1 MDFFKNID
9 KKTLKVGIIGVGAL
23 VGLIVIISI
32 VVNMTEK
39 TYSTYEKVE
48 QKLVEAAKRYYQD
61 NSGAL
66 PINEKNTS
74 TISAN
79 TLVIGGYIDSLEDLL
94 EDGANCTAQIVV
106 SKIGGNF
113 EYTPYLDCGS
123 AYESIEL
130 YNKIL
135 EDSSIVTEGIGL
147 YNIDGEKVFRGEVKN
162 NYVMLNENLWRILK
176 IDSEN
181 KIVLLSEFKT
191 DTKVWDDRYN
201 ELTQGTYG
209 INNYNLSRLK
219 ESVEESYYGTE
230 LLTDSEKAKV
240 VATKWCI
247 GQRSPVDTGSSKNV
261 ECKTMSDEESP
272 IGLLT
277 VGEYMAASLDEGC
290 KTLEDENCTNYNFI
304 TTYENTFWSITIS
317 PTSTSHA
324 YYITPSGVY
333 ESKTNTS
340 KKVRYVIN
348 LGQKALY
355 LSGTGTA
362 EDPYKIK

>member
-1 MDFFKNID
+1 MDFLKNID
-9 KKTLKVGIIGVGAL
+9 KKTLKVGIIGISVL
-23 VGLIVIISI
+23 VGLITIISI
-32 VVNMTEK
+32 IVNMTDK
-39 TYSTYEKVE
+39 TYSSYEQVE
-48 QKLVEAAKRYYQD
+48 TKLVEAAKNYYQD

-74 TISAN
+74 TVSAN
-79 TLVIGGYIDSLEDLL
+79 SLAVGGYIAPLEDLL
-94 EDGANCTAQIVV
+94 EDGINCTAQVVV
-106 SKIGGNF
+106 SKVGSNF
-113 EYTPYLDCGS
+113 EYTPYLDCGD
-123 AYESIEL
+123 AYNSVEL
-130 YNKIL
+130 YNKVL
-135 EDSSIVTEGIGL
+135 EDNAIVTEGVGL
-147 YNIDGEKVFRGEVKN
+147 YSVGGEKIFRGEVKN
-162 NYVMLNENLWRILK
+162 NYLMLNENLWRILK

-181 KIVLLSEFKT
+181 NIVLISEFRT

-219 ESVEESYYGTE
+219 EGVEEDYYGTE

-247 GQRSPVDTGSSKNV
+247 GQRALTDTGSYKDV
-261 ECKTMSDEESP
+261 ECKTMSEEESP

-304 TTYENTFWSITIS
+304 TAYETTFWSITIS
-317 PTSTSHA
+317 PKSTSYA
-324 YYITPSGVY
+324 YYITTSGVY

-348 LGQKALY
+348 LGPKALY
-355 LSGTGTA
+355 LSGSGTA